1 MLVLCGTLTLGLWP
15 FHAPRN
21 DVTWLRNEN
30 GLRFGGYGSL
40 LSTEKFQITDSEDQA
55 SSSLELWIQPG
66 LTNDHS
72 TLLAFSTAKNPLQ
85 LSLHQYRSGLI
96 LAREIQGIEQR
107 TAVIGINDV
116 FDQTKPIFIT
126 VTSGPA
132 ESAMY
137 FDGRLARTFPGFR
150 LGKDLSGQL
159 VIGSSPVDVDGWL
172 GKLKGLAIYHK
183 ELTAQ
188 EVARHFE
195 TWTKQDAPELRANE
209 GLAAL
214 YLFNEHGG
222 NVVHSAG
229 HPDLNLYIPRR
240 FSLPYQTFLKPFWKE
255 YEFSWSYLET
265 SLLNVIGFIPLGFF
279 FYAYWRS
286 AKPIKSA
293 ALVTVALGFA
303 VSLSI
308 EILQSYLP
316 TRNSGTADLITNT
329 LGTFLGV
336 KLNGSKAL
344 QTLLTKVFSD
354 PLLSPSD
361 TIGRVETPNVFSPRK
376 AFHRVVEWLF
386 SFE

>member
-1 MLVLCGTLTLGLWP
+1 MFGSKIHGLVCMLVLCGTLTLGLWP

-21 DVTWLRNEN
+21 DVSWLSNEN
-30 GLRFGGYGSL
+30 GLRFSGYGTL
-40 LSTEKFQITDSEDQA
+40 LSTEKFQMTDSEDQA
-55 SSSLELWIQPG
+55 SSSLEFWIQPG

-85 LSLHQYRSGLI
+85 LSVHQYRSGLI
-96 LAREIQGIEQR
+96 LAREIQGVEHR
-107 TAVIGINDV
+107 TAVIGIDGV

-126 VTSGPA
+126 ITSGPA

-137 FDGRLARTFPGFR
+137 FDGRLARSFPGFR

-195 TWTKQDAPELRANE
+195 TWTKQGAPELRPNE
-209 GLAAL
+209 SLAAL

-222 NVVHSAG
+222 NVVHTAG
-229 HPDLNLYIPRR
+229 HPDLSLYIPSR
-240 FSLPYQTFLKPFWKE
+240 FSLPYQPFLKPFWRE
-255 YEFSWSYLET
+255 YEFSWAYLET
-265 SLLNVIGFIPLGFF
+265 SLLNVIGFVPLGFF
-279 FYAYWRS
+279 FYAYWSS
-286 AKPIKSA
+286 AKPIKAA

-316 TRNSGTADLITNT
+316 TRSSGTTDLMTNT
-329 LGTFLGV
+329 VGTFLGV
-336 KLNGSKAL
+336 KLYGSKAL
-344 QTLLTKVFSD
+344 QTLLTRVF
-354 PLLSPSD
+354 
-361 TIGRVETPNVFSPRK
+361 ET
-376 AFHRVVEWLF
+376 H
-386 SFE
+386 